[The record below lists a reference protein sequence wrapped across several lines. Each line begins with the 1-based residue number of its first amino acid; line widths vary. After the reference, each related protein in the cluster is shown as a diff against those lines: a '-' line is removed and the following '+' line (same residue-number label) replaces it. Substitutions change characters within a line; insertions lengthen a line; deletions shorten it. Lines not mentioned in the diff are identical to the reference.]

1 MLLQRMA
8 IKLGFEVVPR
18 PSYQRV
24 ILCSFIGTEKGGMSS
39 LKYGDEFGF
48 DGQDAVT
55 DSIPGL
61 SDSLKLS
68 GSTISADNDYALA
81 A

>member
-1 MLLQRMA
+1 
-8 IKLGFEVVPR
+8 
-18 PSYQRV
+18 
-24 ILCSFIGTEKGGMSS
+24 MSS

-68 GSTISADNDYALA
+68 GSTISADYDYALA